1 MAAVL
6 HEVSDIL
13 ERASRGPQLMLIDGK
28 WEQAEAREFFEVFD
42 PVTGKVI
49 AKVPSGQRA
58 DVDRAVKAAAR
69 AFESRVWLSLGAQER
84 AKILWRVAELI
95 DKNASDLTNLE
106 SLNNGMPVE
115 LAGYTISMGAEAFR
129 YYAGWCTK
137 INGQTSDISAGV
149 SNVHA
154 FTLKEPVGV
163 AGMITPWNSPLS
175 LACTKL
181 AAALAAGCTCVIKP
195 AEETPL
201 STLRLAEIALEAG
214 VPPGVINVVTGFG
227 HSAGAALAAHPGV
240 AKIAFTGSGEVGK
253 LIVQAAAG
261 NLKKVTLELGGK
273 SPVLVF
279 DDALLEQAIPGAAG
293 GIFVNSGQVCVAGS
307 RLYVQTKVFD
317 RVVSGIADIAKG
329 MKLGSGLDRST
340 QIGPLISN
348 KQLTRVIGL
357 IESGVE
363 QGAEVVAGGKRRGD
377 TGYFVEPTV
386 MANPHPD
393 ARIVREEIFGPVLT
407 VMPFDDL
414 DAVLKTAND
423 TTYGLAAAV
432 WTRDVSRAHLVA
444 QRLQAG
450 TVWVNCELMMN
461 MSMPFGGHKQSGW
474 GQEFA
479 REGLEAYLQT
489 KSVFVQL

>member
-28 WEQAEAREFFEVFD
+28 WEQAEARETFDVFD

-69 AFESRVWLSLGAQER
+69 AFESRVWLNLGAQER

-95 DKNASDLTNLE
+95 DKNAADLTNLE

-137 INGQTSDISAGV
+137 ITGQTSDISAGD
-149 SNVHA
+149 SKVHA
-154 FTLKEPVGV
+154 FTLKEPIGV

-214 VPPGVINVVTGFG
+214 VPPGVVNVVTGFG

-423 TTYGLAAAV
+423 TSYGLAAAV

>member
-1 MAAVL
+1 MAAVM

-13 ERASRGPQLMLIDGK
+13 KLASRGPHLMLIDGK
-28 WEQAEAREFFEVFD
+28 WEHAQARETFDVFD
-42 PVTGKVI
+42 PVTGKSI
-49 AKVPSGQRA
+49 AKVPSGQQA
-58 DVDRAVKAAAR
+58 DIDRAVKAAAR
-69 AFESRVWLSLGAQER
+69 AFENRVWLGIGAQER
-84 AKILWRVAELI
+84 AKILWRLAELI
-95 DKNASDLTNLE
+95 DKHAADLTNLE

-115 LAGYTISMGAEAFR
+115 LAGYTIAMGAEAFR

-137 INGQTSDISAGV
+137 INGQTSDISAGP
-149 SNVHA
+149 SNLHA
-154 FTLKEPVGV
+154 FTLREPVGV

-175 LACTKL
+175 LACTKV
-181 AAALAAGCTCVIKP
+181 AAALAAGCTCVLKP

-201 STLRLAEIALEAG
+201 TTLRLAELALEAG
-214 VPPGVINVVTGFG
+214 VPAGVLNVVTGFG
-227 HSAGAALAAHPGV
+227 HTAGAALAAHPGV

-279 DDALLEQAIPGAAG
+279 DDAALDQAIPGAAG

-307 RLYVQTKVFD
+307 RLYVQSKIFD
-317 RVVSGIADIAKG
+317 RVVAGVADIAKG
-329 MKLGSGLDRST
+329 MKLGSGLDRNT

-348 KQLTRVIGL
+348 KQLTRVMGFID
-357 IESGVE
+357 GVGK
-363 QGAEVVAGGKRRGD
+363 GAEVVAGGKRRGD

-386 MANPHPD
+386 IANPSPD
-393 ARIVREEIFGPVLT
+393 ARVVREEIFGPVLT

-450 TVWVNCELMMN
+450 TVWVNCELVMN
-461 MSMPFGGHKQSGW
+461 MSLPFGGHKQSGW
-474 GQEFA
+474 GQEFG
-479 REGLEAYLQT
+479 REGLDAYLHT

>member
-6 HEVSDIL
+6 HDVSDIL

-28 WEQAEAREFFEVFD
+28 WEQAEAREHFDVFD

-58 DVDRAVKAAAR
+58 DIDRAVKAAAR
-69 AFESRVWLSLGAQER
+69 AFESRVWLNLGAQER

-137 INGQTSDISAGV
+137 INGQTSDISAGP

-175 LACTKL
+175 LACTKV

-214 VPPGVINVVTGFG
+214 VPPGVVNVVTGFG
-227 HSAGAALAAHPGV
+227 HAAGAARAGHPGV
-240 AKIAFTGSGEVGK
+240 AKIAFTGS
-253 LIVQAAAG
+253 
-261 NLKKVTLELGGK
+261 
-273 SPVLVF
+273 
-279 DDALLEQAIPGAAG
+279 
-293 GIFVNSGQVCVAGS
+293 
-307 RLYVQTKVFD
+307 
-317 RVVSGIADIAKG
+317 
-329 MKLGSGLDRST
+329 
-340 QIGPLISN
+340 
-348 KQLTRVIGL
+348 
-357 IESGVE
+357 
-363 QGAEVVAGGKRRGD
+363 
-377 TGYFVEPTV
+377 
-386 MANPHPD
+386 
-393 ARIVREEIFGPVLT
+393 
-407 VMPFDDL
+407 
-414 DAVLKTAND
+414 
-423 TTYGLAAAV
+423 
-432 WTRDVSRAHLVA
+432 
-444 QRLQAG
+444 
-450 TVWVNCELMMN
+450 
-461 MSMPFGGHKQSGW
+461 
-474 GQEFA
+474 
-479 REGLEAYLQT
+479 
-489 KSVFVQL
+489 